1 VGIVEHLRGRGINA
15 HAPYVV
21 PYATIAERAGMWK
34 THLDEIV
41 ANSASDHAHLIGFSM
56 GGLDAR
62 YLISVLGAHQNVA
75 TLTTVATPHHGS
87 PLASFVL
94 SRPALLKN
102 LIVGSMNRVGT
113 YAFTEA
119 ASNAEAA
126 LHELTPEYLDE
137 TFNPAVPDHESVT
150 YYSYAARAGRGTGI
164 RLNPTMF
171 ISNWVAYAK
180 AGINDGFVPIESA
193 KWAGYQGIIDADHG
207 ELIGLSYPGSTFDTH
222 AFYARVA
229 HLIGV
234 EPEPAL

>member
-1 VGIVEHLRGRGINA
+1 MLDRSAPRPDGVPVILMHGFGTTTHLLKNSAAVGIVEHLRGRGINA

-126 LHELTPEYLDE
+126 
-137 TFNPAVPDHESVT
+137 
-150 YYSYAARAGRGTGI
+150 
-164 RLNPTMF
+164 
-171 ISNWVAYAK
+171 
-180 AGINDGFVPIESA
+180 
-193 KWAGYQGIIDADHG
+193 
-207 ELIGLSYPGSTFDTH
+207 
-222 AFYARVA
+222 
-229 HLIGV
+229 
-234 EPEPAL
+234 